1 MLPTKIAIFS
11 QNKQRTTFNTHSEP
25 RENVTFLC
33 VGSFLCVIRA
43 FRSAPVVQG
52 RVQMCVFFFTGR
64 RRRRG
69 ASDQSPPP
77 GGGSSVN
84 CCGCG
89 KMDNLSRIF
98 IIHIPT
104 GKALV
109 ARWFDWQMP
118 GRGVKRKITSWEEK
132 SAVRYPVRA
141 SSLLGRS
148 RGAVG
153 IVLGN
158 CCYV

>member
-33 VGSFLCVIRA
+33 VGSIPVRNSGFPKRSSCAGSRPDVCVFLYGA
-43 FRSAPVVQG
+43 TKTARSFWPITAARG
-52 RVQMCVFFFTGR
+52 RVERELLWMW
-64 RRRRG
+64 
-69 ASDQSPPP
+69 
-77 GGGSSVN
+77 
-84 CCGCG
+84 

-132 SAVRYPVRA
+132 SAVRYPVRV
-141 SSLLGRS
+141 SSLL
-148 RGAVG
+148 G

>member
-33 VGSFLCVIRA
+33 VGSIPVRNSGFPKRSSCAGSRPDVCVFLYGA
-43 FRSAPVVQG
+43 TKTARSFWPITAARG
-52 RVQMCVFFFTGR
+52 RVERELLWMW
-64 RRRRG
+64 
-69 ASDQSPPP
+69 
-77 GGGSSVN
+77 
-84 CCGCG
+84 

-141 SSLLGRS
+141 SSGDCT
-148 RGAVG
+148 G
-153 IVLGN
+153 
-158 CCYV
+158 